1 MHTCAVCSEKFDQL
15 FLYSMHRESHKVA
28 VEDYG
33 TKKPETVAKH
43 RIIIGVKHPVS
54 DARKIELVNRG
65 EERLGLEHFFQGGT
79 K

>member
-1 MHTCAVCSEKFDQL
+1 MHTCAICSEQFDQL

-43 RIIIGVKHPVS
+43 RNMMGVKHPVS
-54 DARKIELVNRG
+54 DTRKAELIARG
-65 EERLGLEHFFQGGT
+65 EERLGREHFYGHS
-79 K
+79 